1 MISVTLV
8 RSAGDRRA
16 FIELP
21 FRLYRRDPN
30 WVPPLR
36 SDVAE
41 ILDPRR
47 HPFHKHAQME
57 LFLARATDGRIA
69 GRIAAIKNDLHLEHH
84 GEPVGFFGFFECE
97 RDPEVAAALFDAAG
111 RWLRERGLSVM
122 RGPASPSSNEEWGLL
137 VQGFDSPPVVMM
149 PYNPPWYADLIE
161 QYGFRKAKDLVAYYL
176 GDEEHPERLI
186 PERLTRMSE
195 ALAKRHKIS
204 LRPLDMRHFWA
215 EVERV
220 RTIYNAAWEKNWGF
234 VPMTDEEFM
243 HLAKKMKQV
252 VDPELVVFA
261 EVDGDLA
268 GFALALPDVNHALKH
283 MGGRIFPFGW
293 LKGLWHSRHIDTA
306 RVLTLGVLEP
316 FRRTGATEMMYLYL
330 LRAGPRRGLTKG
342 EFSWIL
348 EDNTAMRAGL
358 EKLGARVYKTYRLYD
373 VALHA

>member
-1 MISVTLV
+1 MTSVTPV
-8 RSAGDRRA
+8 RSTGDRRA

-21 FRLYRRDPN
+21 FRLYRGDPN

-36 SDVAE
+36 SDVSE
-41 ILDPRR
+41 VLDPRR
-47 HPFHKHAQME
+47 HPFHRHARVE
-57 LFLARATDGRIA
+57 LFLARSADGRVV

-84 GEPVGFFGFFECE
+84 KEPVGFFGFFECE
-97 RDPEVAAALFDAAG
+97 GNPEVAAALFDAAG
-111 RWLRERGLSVM
+111 QWLTERGLSVM
-122 RGPASPSSNEEWGLL
+122 RGPANPSSNEEWGLL
-137 VQGFDSPPVVMM
+137 VQGFDTPPVVLM
-149 PYNPPWYADLIE
+149 PYNPPWYAQLIE

-195 ALAKRHKIS
+195 ALAKRHKIV
-204 LRPLDMRHFWA
+204 LRPLDMRHFWD

-234 VPMTDEEFM
+234 VPMTNEEFT
-243 HLAKKMKQV
+243 HLAKKLKQV
-252 VDPELVVFA
+252 VDPDLVVFA
-261 EVDGDLA
+261 EVDGALA
-268 GFALALPDVNHALKH
+268 GFALALPDVNRALKH

-330 LRAGPRRGLTKG
+330 LRVGPSKGLTKG

-348 EDNTAMRAGL
+348 EDNTVMRTGL

-373 VALHA
+373 VSLRA